1 MRCVLGIDAAWTA
14 ASPSGCALVVETE
27 TGWRLVSCAA
37 SYDQFAAAGT
47 GRPADLRARGSI
59 PDVTSLTDACVRAT
73 GRRPDLVAIDMP
85 LALVP
90 ITSRRVS
97 DQAVSRHYGGRGSGT
112 HTPNAT
118 RPGPI
123 GDAVRAAFAS
133 IGYPLLVDRVTCP
146 GLMEVYPHPAL
157 IELASAPRRL
167 PYKIQKTARYWP
179 GLPVARRRENL
190 LAVWADVVSLLDAR
204 ISGVATG
211 LPPPT
216 TGAPTA
222 TLKSYEDMLD
232 AVVCAWVGTRAL
244 AGQATPFRD
253 KESAIWIPTS
263 A

>member
-14 ASPSGCALVVETE
+14 AQPSGCALVVETE

-244 AGQATPFRD
+244 AGQATPFGD